1 MTCDKTG
8 GFQKRWNMCNY
19 SHTWQG
25 FDINSCF
32 ILCSIHWLRTVE
44 IVNAYFLL
52 AFKHLFSVN
61 RIMSY
66 SSKFLP
72 FTTAITASV
81 YKWWT
86 VLVTHHETV
95 PFPNVAEPLFTN
107 IKVGHTIQPTTHVNV
122 NRLALWHGCVAHLF
136 CICSVIFPAEYLS
149 HSSCWPNFVCWQL
162 VSGDGAHTDAGSVA
176 GSLEA
181 APPLERTGGIGESRP
196 PSYQSVPAG
205 NTV

>member
-32 ILCSIHWLRTVE
+32 ILCAIHWLRTLE
-44 IVNAYFLL
+44 IMNAYFLL

-72 FTTAITASV
+72 LTTAITASV
-81 YKWWT
+81 CKWWT

-107 IKVGHTIQPTTHVNV
+107 IKVGHTIQPTVLLK
-122 NRLALWHGCVAHLF
+122 RKQAGALAWVCCPLVLHLQ
-136 CICSVIFPAEYLS
+136 CDLPCWIF
-149 HSSCWPNFVCWQL
+149 
-162 VSGDGAHTDAGSVA
+162 VSFLLLT
-176 GSLEA
+176 
-181 APPLERTGGIGESRP
+181 
-196 PSYQSVPAG
+196 
-205 NTV
+205 